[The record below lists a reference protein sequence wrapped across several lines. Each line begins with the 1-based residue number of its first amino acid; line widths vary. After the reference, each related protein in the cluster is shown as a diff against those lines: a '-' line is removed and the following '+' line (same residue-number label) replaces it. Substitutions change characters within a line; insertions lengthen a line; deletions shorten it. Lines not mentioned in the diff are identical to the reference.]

1 MAMAAFGKAL
11 RELRVQAG
19 MSLSALSEAVH
30 YSKGYL
36 SNIENGRK
44 APTEEIARA
53 CDDVLR
59 ARGELIAARHL
70 DMVAARDTNPWQTAE
85 LLRRIQISDTAPGT
99 LASLEVTVFELCCQY
114 VLRDAA
120 ELRAEAQDW
129 LQHVVALLRRPTGLR
144 AHRELLV
151 SAGWLALLIGC
162 LEYDLGMRAAAE
174 ATRVAARQLGEEAG
188 HAEIVGW
195 SYEMAA
201 WYALTQGRYP
211 DVIASVR
218 AGQAVDQDHSVV
230 AQLIGQ
236 EAKALAR
243 MGRVADVRSTLERGR
258 RILDGFPV
266 PSRTEHHFIVDPA
279 KWDFYAMD
287 AYRMAGDDDRAEQY
301 AHEVIAHGTAP
312 DGTERSPMRMA
323 EARLTLGVVA
333 ARKGDLELAV
343 AAGLSALTASRRSL
357 PSLLMVAGELDGEL
371 ARSFPDE
378 PATADFHDAL
388 RSLR

>member
-1 MAMAAFGKAL
+1 
-11 RELRVQAG
+11 
-19 MSLSALSEAVH
+19 
-30 YSKGYL
+30 
-36 SNIENGRK
+36 
-44 APTEEIARA
+44 
-53 CDDVLR
+53 
-59 ARGELIAARHL
+59 
-70 DMVAARDTNPWQTAE
+70 
-85 LLRRIQISDTAPGT
+85 
-99 LASLEVTVFELCCQY
+99 VTVFELCCQY
-114 VLRDAA
+114 VCRDAA

-129 LQHVVALLRRPTGLR
+129 LQHVAALLRRPTGLR

-174 ATRVAARQLGEEAG
+174 ATRVAARQLGAESG

-195 SYEMAA
+195 TYEMAA
-201 WYALTQGRYP
+201 WFALTQRRYA
-211 DVIASVR
+211 DVIANAR
-218 AGQAVDQDHSVV
+218 AGQAIDQDHSVV
-230 AQLIGQ
+230 VQLIGQ

-243 MGRVADVRSTLERGR
+243 MGNIADLRLTLESGR
-258 RILDGFPV
+258 RILGQFPV

-287 AYRMAGDDDRAEQY
+287 AYRLAGDDDRAEQY
-301 AHEVIAHGTAP
+301 ACEVIVNGTAP
-312 DGTERSPMRMA
+312 DGTELSPMRMA

-343 AAGLSALTASRRSL
+343 AAGMSALAASRRSL

-371 ARSFPDE
+371 SRRFPEE
-378 PATADFHDAL
+378 PATAHFHDAL